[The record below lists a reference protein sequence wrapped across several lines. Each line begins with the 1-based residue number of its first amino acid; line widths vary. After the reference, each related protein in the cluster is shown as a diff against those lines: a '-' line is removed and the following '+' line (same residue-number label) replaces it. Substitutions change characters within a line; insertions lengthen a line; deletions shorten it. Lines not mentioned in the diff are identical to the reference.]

1 MKITF
6 LGGGN
11 MAIALVGGLIQRGF
25 EPHNLGVIEILP
37 EARARLGEQFSI
49 NLYEAATTE
58 ALQCDVLVLAV
69 KPQQMRAALTSLPS
83 GENKPLI
90 VSIAAGL
97 LVDDLARWMGG
108 YHRIVRA
115 MPNTP
120 ALIGAGMTGLYA
132 DPSVEAADKD
142 RAEAILGAVGETAWV
157 DSEQLID
164 SVTAISGSG
173 PAYVFLLLEAMQEAG
188 QALGLSAETT
198 HKLAIQ
204 TVLGAG
210 QLARQ
215 SSDPVDVLR
224 QRVTSKGGTTAAALD
239 QMAALGVK
247 AGLVAGMKAAAERSH
262 ELGVALGKAS
272 S

>member
-11 MAIALVGGLIQRGF
+11 MAIALVGGLIQRGYAAQD
-25 EPHNLGVIEILP
+25 LSVIEILP
-37 EARARLGEQFSI
+37 EARERLSQQFPIKVYS
-49 NLYEAATTE
+49 EACPD
-58 ALQCDVLVLAV
+58 ALACDVLVLAV
-69 KPQQMRAALTSLPS
+69 KPQQMHAALAGLPE
-83 GENKPLI
+83 GADRPLI

-97 LVDDLARWMGG
+97 MVDDLARWMGG
-108 YHRIVRA
+108 YRRIVRA

-120 ALIGAGMTGLYA
+120 ALIGAGMAGLYA
-132 DPSVEAADKD
+132 DPSVNAEDKNHAA
-142 RAEAILGAVGETAWV
+142 AILGAVGETVWV
-157 DSEQLID
+157 DTEALID

-173 PAYVFLLLEAMQEAG
+173 PAYVFLFLEAMQEA
-188 QALGLSAETT
+188 ATELGLSAETA

-210 QLARQ
+210 QLARD

-239 QMAALGVK
+239 KMAAQGVK
-247 AGLVAGMKAAAERSH
+247 AGLIAGMQAAAERSR
-262 ELGVALGKAS
+262 ELGVELGRG
-272 S
+272 

>member
-1 MKITF
+1 MKVTF

-25 EPHNLGVIEILP
+25 VPQDLAVIEILP
-37 EARARLGEQFSI
+37 EARERLASQFPIRVFANASA
-49 NLYEAATTE
+49 EAMA
-58 ALQCDVLVLAV
+58 CDILLLAV
-69 KPQQMRAALTSLPS
+69 KPQQMREALAALPS
-83 GENKPLI
+83 GVTQPLV

-97 LVDDLARWMGG
+97 RVDDLARWMQGC
-108 YHRIVRA
+108 RRVVRA

-120 ALIGAGMTGLYA
+120 ALIGHGMTGLYA
-132 DPSVEAADKD
+132 DPSVTPED
-142 RAEAILGAVGETAWV
+142 RLCAEQILGAVGETVWV
-157 DSEQLID
+157 DREDLMD

-188 QALGLSAETT
+188 RTLGLSPQAS
-198 HKLAIQ
+198 HQLAIQ

-210 QLARQ
+210 ELARQ

-239 QMAALGVK
+239 KMTKLGVK
-247 AGLVAGMKAAAERSH
+247 AALMAGMQAAAERSR
-262 ELGVALGKAS
+262 ELGDELGRD
-272 S
+272 

>member
-25 EPHNLGVIEILP
+25 APHDLSVIEILP
-37 EARARLGEQFSI
+37 EARERLSAQFAI
-49 NLYEAATTE
+49 NLFAEASAE
-58 ALQCDVLVLAV
+58 ALTCDVLVLAV
-69 KPQQMRAALTSLPS
+69 KPQQMRAALASLPTGDS
-83 GENKPLI
+83 KPLI

-108 YHRIVRA
+108 YRRIVRA

-120 ALIGAGMTGLYA
+120 ALIGAGMAGLYA
-132 DPSVEAADKD
+132 DPSVTPED
-142 RAEAILGAVGETAWV
+142 RQHAKAILGAVGATVWV
-157 DSEQLID
+157 DNEGLID

-173 PAYVFLLLEAMQEAG
+173 PAYVFLFLEAMQEAG
-188 QALGLSAETT
+188 RELGLSATAA
-198 HKLAIQ
+198 HQLAIQ

-210 QLARQ
+210 QLAQQ
-215 SSDPVDVLR
+215 SDESVEVLR

-239 QMAALGVK
+239 KMATTGVK
-247 AGLVAGMKAAAERSH
+247 AGLIAGMHAAAERSR
-262 ELGVALGKAS
+262 ELGVELGRD
-272 S
+272 

>member
-25 EPHNLGVIEILP
+25 APHDLSVIEILP
-37 EARARLGEQFSI
+37 EARERLSAQFAINVFGEAS
-49 NLYEAATTE
+49 AE
-58 ALQCDVLVLAV
+58 ALTCDVLVLAV
-69 KPQQMRAALTSLPS
+69 KPQQMRAALASLPTGNS
-83 GENKPLI
+83 KPLI

-108 YHRIVRA
+108 YRRIVRA

-120 ALIGAGMTGLYA
+120 ALIGAGMAGLYA
-132 DPSVEAADKD
+132 DPSVTPED
-142 RAEAILGAVGETAWV
+142 RQHAKAILGAVGATVWV
-157 DSEQLID
+157 DNEGLID

-173 PAYVFLLLEAMQEAG
+173 PAYVFLFLEAMQEAG
-188 QALGLSAETT
+188 RELGLSAEAA
-198 HKLAIQ
+198 HQLAIQ

-210 QLARQ
+210 QLAQQ
-215 SSDPVDVLR
+215 SDESVEVLR

-239 QMAALGVK
+239 KMATTGVK
-247 AGLVAGMKAAAERSH
+247 TGLIAGMHAAAERSR
-262 ELGVALGKAS
+262 ELGIELGRD
-272 S
+272 

>member
-25 EPHNLGVIEILP
+25 SPQDLAVIEILP
-37 EARARLGEQFSI
+37 EARERLTAQFPIRVFADAS
-49 NLYEAATTE
+49 AE
-58 ALQCDVLVLAV
+58 ALACDVLLLAV
-69 KPQQMRAALTSLPS
+69 KPQQMREALSGLPV
-83 GENKPLI
+83 GAERPLI

-97 LVDDLARWMGG
+97 RVDDLARWMQGG
-108 YHRIVRA
+108 RRIVRA

-120 ALIGAGMTGLYA
+120 ALIGNGMTGLYA
-132 DPSVEAADKD
+132 DPSVSQEDRQ
-142 RAEAILGAVGETAWV
+142 RAEQILGAVGETVWV
-157 DSEQLID
+157 DREDLID

-173 PAYVFLLLEAMQEAG
+173 PAYVFLFLEAMQEAG
-188 QALGLSAETT
+188 RALGLSPEAT
-198 HKLAIQ
+198 HQLAIQ

-215 SSDPVDVLR
+215 SSDSVDVLR

-239 QMAALGVK
+239 KMAALGVK
-247 AGLVAGMKAAAERSH
+247 AGLVAGMQAAAARSR
-262 ELGVALGKAS
+262 ELGDELGRD
-272 S
+272 

>member
-25 EPHNLGVIEILP
+25 NAQGLAVIEILP
-37 EARARLGEQFSI
+37 EARERLSAQFPIRVFGEAS
-49 NLYEAATTE
+49 AE
-58 ALQCDVLVLAV
+58 ALACDVLVLAV
-69 KPQQMRAALTSLPS
+69 KPQQMREALAGLPA
-83 GENKPLI
+83 GGKRPLI

-97 LVDDLARWMGG
+97 LVNDLARWMDG

-132 DPSVEAADKD
+132 DPAVTAAD
-142 RAEAILGAVGETAWV
+142 RQYAEAILGAVGETVWV
-157 DSEQLID
+157 ENEALID

-173 PAYVFLLLEAMQEAG
+173 PAYVFLFLEAMQEAG
-188 QALGLSAETT
+188 LALGLSPEAT

-215 SSDPVDVLR
+215 SADPVDVLR

-239 QMAALGVK
+239 KMADLGVK
-247 AGLVAGMKAAAERSH
+247 TGLIAGMKAAAERSR
-262 ELGVALGKAS
+262 ELGVELGRG
-272 S
+272 

>member
-25 EPHNLGVIEILP
+25 KPEDLSVIEILP
-37 EARARLGEQFSI
+37 EARERLSQQFPI
-49 NLYEAATTE
+49 TLYADASPE
-58 ALQCDVLVLAV
+58 ALACDVLVLAV
-69 KPQQMRAALTSLPS
+69 KPQQMHAALAGLPA
-83 GENKPLI
+83 GTNRPLI

-97 LVDDLARWMGG
+97 TVESLAGWMGG
-108 YHRIVRA
+108 DRRIVRA

-132 DPSVEAADKD
+132 DPVVSAAD
-142 RAEAILGAVGETAWV
+142 RQHAEAILGAVGETVWV
-157 DSEQLID
+157 ESEALID

-173 PAYVFLLLEAMQEAG
+173 PAYVFLFLEAMQEAG
-188 QALGLSAETT
+188 QALGLSPEAT

-215 SSDPVDVLR
+215 STDPVDVLR

-239 QMAALGVK
+239 KMAALGVK
-247 AGLVAGMKAAAERSH
+247 AGLIAGMKAAAERSR
-262 ELGVALGKAS
+262 ELGVELGRDS
-272 S
+272 

>member
-11 MAIALVGGLIQRGF
+11 MAMALVGGLIQRGF
-25 EPHNLGVIEILP
+25 AAQDLSVIEILP
-37 EARARLGEQFSI
+37 EARERLSTQFSI
-49 NLYEAATTE
+49 NIFGAASAE
-58 ALQCDVLVLAV
+58 ALSCDVLVLAV
-69 KPQQMRAALTSLPS
+69 KPQQMRAALAGLPA
-83 GENKPLI
+83 GAKRPLI

-108 YHRIVRA
+108 YRQIVRA

-132 DPSVEAADKD
+132 DPSVSAEDRQ
-142 RAEAILGAVGETAWV
+142 RAEAILGAVGETVWV
-157 DSEQLID
+157 DNEGLID

-173 PAYVFLLLEAMQEAG
+173 PAYVFLFLEAMQEAG
-188 QALGLSAETT
+188 RELGLSAETA

-210 QLARQ
+210 QLAQQ
-215 SSDPVDVLR
+215 SDESVDVLR

-239 QMAALGVK
+239 QMAAQGVK
-247 AGLVAGMKAAAERSH
+247 AGLVAGMHAAAERSR
-262 ELGVALGKAS
+262 ELGVELGRD
-272 S
+272 

>member
-25 EPHNLGVIEILP
+25 SPQDLAVIEILP
-37 EARARLGEQFSI
+37 EARERLTAQFPIHVFADAS
-49 NLYEAATTE
+49 AE
-58 ALQCDVLVLAV
+58 ALACDVLLLAV
-69 KPQQMRAALTSLPS
+69 KPQQMREALSGLPV
-83 GENKPLI
+83 GEKRPLI

-97 LVDDLARWMGG
+97 RVDDLARWMQGG
-108 YHRIVRA
+108 RRIVRA

-120 ALIGAGMTGLYA
+120 ALIGNGMTGLYA
-132 DPSVEAADKD
+132 DPSVSQEDRQ
-142 RAEAILGAVGETAWV
+142 RAEQILGAVGETVWV
-157 DSEQLID
+157 DREDLID

-173 PAYVFLLLEAMQEAG
+173 PAYVFLFLEAMQEAG
-188 QALGLSAETT
+188 RALGLSPEAT
-198 HKLAIQ
+198 HQLAIQ

-215 SSDPVDVLR
+215 SSDSVDVLR

-239 QMAALGVK
+239 KMAALGVK
-247 AGLVAGMKAAAERSH
+247 AGLVAGMQAAAARSR
-262 ELGVALGKAS
+262 ELGDELGRD
-272 S
+272 

>member
-25 EPHNLGVIEILP
+25 APHDLSVIEILP
-37 EARARLGEQFSI
+37 EARERLSEQFAI
-49 NLYEAATTE
+49 NIYDAATAD
-58 ALQCDVLVLAV
+58 ALRCDVLVLAV
-69 KPQQMRAALTSLPS
+69 KPQQMRTALASLPAGDS
-83 GENKPLI
+83 KPLI

-108 YHRIVRA
+108 YRRIVRA

-132 DPSVEAADKD
+132 DPAATTEDKN
-142 RAEAILGAVGETAWV
+142 RAEAILGAVGETVWV
-157 DSEQLID
+157 NSEELID

-173 PAYVFLLLEAMQEAG
+173 PAYVFLFLEAMQEA
-188 QALGLSAETT
+188 ARELGLSAETART
-198 HKLAIQ
+198 LAIQ
-204 TVLGAG
+204 TVIGSA
-210 QLARQ
+210 QLAEQ

-224 QRVTSKGGTTAAALD
+224 QRVTSKGGTTEAALKKK
-239 QMAALGVK
+239 AELGVK
-247 AGLVAGMKAAAERSH
+247 AGLIAGMHAAAERSR
-262 ELGVALGKAS
+262 ELGIELGRD
-272 S
+272 

>member
-25 EPHNLGVIEILP
+25 SPQDLAVIEILP
-37 EARARLGEQFSI
+37 EARERLTAKFPIHVFADAS
-49 NLYEAATTE
+49 AE
-58 ALQCDVLVLAV
+58 ALACDVLLLAV
-69 KPQQMRAALTSLPS
+69 KPQQMREALSGLPV
-83 GENKPLI
+83 GEKRPLI

-97 LVDDLARWMGG
+97 RVDDLARWMQGG
-108 YHRIVRA
+108 RRIVRA

-120 ALIGAGMTGLYA
+120 ALIGNGMTGLYA
-132 DPSVEAADKD
+132 DPSVSQEDRQ
-142 RAEAILGAVGETAWV
+142 RAEQILGTVGETVWV
-157 DSEQLID
+157 DREDLID

-173 PAYVFLLLEAMQEAG
+173 PAYVFLFLEAMQEAG
-188 QALGLSAETT
+188 RALGLSPEAT
-198 HKLAIQ
+198 HQLAIQ

-215 SSDPVDVLR
+215 SSESVDVLR

-239 QMAALGVK
+239 KMAALGVK
-247 AGLVAGMKAAAERSH
+247 AGLVAGMQAAAARSR
-262 ELGVALGKAS
+262 ELGDELGRD
-272 S
+272 

>member
-25 EPHNLGVIEILP
+25 APHDLSVIEILP
-37 EARARLGEQFSI
+37 EARERLITQFAI
-49 NLYEAATTE
+49 NVFTEASAD

-69 KPQQMRAALTSLPS
+69 KPQQMRAALASLPA
-83 GENKPLI
+83 GENAPLI

-108 YHRIVRA
+108 YRRIVRA

-132 DPSVEAADKD
+132 DPFVNGEDRK
-142 RAEAILGAVGETAWV
+142 RAEAILGAVGETVWV
-157 DSEQLID
+157 ENEALID

-173 PAYVFLLLEAMQEAG
+173 PAYVFLFLEAMQEA
-188 QALGLSAETT
+188 ARELGLSDDTART
-198 HKLAIQ
+198 LAIQ
-204 TVLGAG
+204 TVLGSA
-210 QLARQ
+210 QLAEQ
-215 SSDPVDVLR
+215 SKDPVSLLR
-224 QRVTSKGGTTAAALD
+224 ERVTSKGGTTEAALKKK
-239 QMAALGVK
+239 AELGVK
-247 AGLVAGMKAAAERSH
+247 EGLIAGMHAAAERSR
-262 ELGVALGKAS
+262 ELGVELGRD
-272 S
+272 

>member
-25 EPHNLGVIEILP
+25 APHDLSVIEILP
-37 EARARLGEQFSI
+37 EARERLIAQFAI
-49 NLYEAATTE
+49 NVYTEASAD

-69 KPQQMRAALTSLPS
+69 KPQQMRAALASLPA
-83 GENKPLI
+83 GENAPLI

-108 YHRIVRA
+108 YRRIVRA

-132 DPSVEAADKD
+132 DPSVNGEDRK
-142 RAEAILGAVGETAWV
+142 RAEAILGAVGETVWV
-157 DSEQLID
+157 ENEALID

-173 PAYVFLLLEAMQEAG
+173 PAYVFLFLEAMQEA
-188 QALGLSAETT
+188 ARELGLSDDTART
-198 HKLAIQ
+198 LAIQ
-204 TVLGAG
+204 TVLGSA
-210 QLARQ
+210 QLAEQ
-215 SSDPVDVLR
+215 SKDPVSLLR
-224 QRVTSKGGTTAAALD
+224 ERVTSKGGTTEAALKKK
-239 QMAALGVK
+239 AELGVK
-247 AGLVAGMKAAAERSH
+247 EGLIAGMHAAAERSR
-262 ELGVALGKAS
+262 ELGVELGRD
-272 S
+272 

>member
-25 EPHNLGVIEILP
+25 NPQDLAVIEILP
-37 EARARLGEQFSI
+37 EARERLSKQFPI
-49 NLYEAATTE
+49 RIFAEASAE
-58 ALQCDVLVLAV
+58 ALACDVLLLAV
-69 KPQQMRAALTSLPS
+69 KPQQMRDALVSLPT
-83 GENKPLI
+83 GARRPLV

-97 LVDDLARWMGG
+97 MVDDLARWMHGDR
-108 YHRIVRA
+108 RIVRA

-132 DPSVEAADKD
+132 DPTVSSEDRQ
-142 RAEAILGAVGETAWV
+142 RAERILGAVGETVWV
-157 DSEQLID
+157 DREALID

-173 PAYVFLLLEAMQEAG
+173 PAYVFLFLEAMQEAG

-247 AGLVAGMKAAAERSH
+247 AGLVTGMKAAAERSH
-262 ELGVALGKAS
+262 ELGVALGKES

>member
-25 EPHNLGVIEILP
+25 SPQDLAVIEILP
-37 EARARLGEQFSI
+37 EARERLTAQFPIRVFADAS
-49 NLYEAATTE
+49 AE
-58 ALQCDVLVLAV
+58 ALACDVLLLAV
-69 KPQQMRAALTSLPS
+69 KPQQMREALSGLPV
-83 GENKPLI
+83 GAERPLI

-97 LVDDLARWMGG
+97 RVDDLARWMQGG
-108 YHRIVRA
+108 RRIVRA

-120 ALIGAGMTGLYA
+120 ALIGTGMTGLYA
-132 DPSVEAADKD
+132 DPSVSQEDRQ
-142 RAEAILGAVGETAWV
+142 RAEQILGAVGETVWV
-157 DSEQLID
+157 DREDLID

-173 PAYVFLLLEAMQEAG
+173 PAYVFLFLEAMQEAG
-188 QALGLSAETT
+188 RALGLSPEAT
-198 HKLAIQ
+198 HQLAIQ

-215 SSDPVDVLR
+215 SSDSVDVLR

-239 QMAALGVK
+239 KMAALGVK
-247 AGLVAGMKAAAERSH
+247 AGLVAGMQAAAARSR
-262 ELGVALGKAS
+262 ELGDELGRD
-272 S
+272 

>member
-25 EPHNLGVIEILP
+25 APQDLAVIEILP
-37 EARARLGEQFSI
+37 DARERLGAQFPIRVFADAS
-49 NLYEAATTE
+49 AE
-58 ALQCDVLVLAV
+58 ALKCDVLVLAV
-69 KPQQMRAALTSLPS
+69 KPQQMRQALEGLPT
-83 GENKPLI
+83 GIARPLV

-97 LVDDLARWMGG
+97 RVDDLARWMHGDR
-108 YHRIVRA
+108 RIVRA

-120 ALIGAGMTGLYA
+120 ALIGDGMTGLYA
-132 DPSVEAADKD
+132 DPSVNTED
-142 RAEAILGAVGETAWV
+142 RQHAEQILGAVGETVWV
-157 DSEQLID
+157 EREDLID

-173 PAYVFLLLEAMQEAG
+173 PAYVFLFLEAMQEAG
-188 QALGLSAETT
+188 LALGLSPDATN
-198 HKLAIQ
+198 KLAIQ

-239 QMAALGVK
+239 KMAALGVK
-247 AGLVAGMKAAAERSH
+247 AGLVAGMQAAAERSR
-262 ELGVALGKAS
+262 ELGDELGRD
-272 S
+272 